1 MLEEIDR
8 EKIAAFVA
16 RKIDQC
22 ERVQSRTPG
31 IQIIVS
37 GEMRSQIMLVTS
49 TDAMYEGVVVGQL
62 PHVVVERTTG
72 GKNVG
77 RRFAPEH
84 KKPFEARAI
93 DLTDEQV
100 DAIVAAWV
108 SGRSALTV
116 PAVTHVY
123 DKHGKIRT

>member
-8 EKIAAFVA
+8 GAIEAFVA
-16 RKIDQC
+16 RKLAQC
-22 ERVQSRTPG
+22 RAVANRTPG
-31 IQIIVS
+31 LQIIVS
-37 GEMRSQIMLVTS
+37 GERRSQIMLVIS
-49 TDAMYEGVVVGQL
+49 TDDRYEGVVVGQL

-84 KKPFEARAI
+84 KKPFEARAV